1 MKKKIK
7 EEVEKLVAAR
17 FIMPIKHF
25 IWLANIVSVKMKN
38 GQIKI
43 YVDFWDLNKACLK
56 DKFPLP
62 NMDMLIGS
70 TSDHGFFSF
79 MDGFNRYN

>member
-7 EEVEKLVAAR
+7 EEVEKLIDAG

-38 GQIKI
+38 DQS
-43 YVDFWDLNKACLK
+43 
-56 DKFPLP
+56 KF
-62 NMDMLIGS
+62 
-70 TSDHGFFSF
+70 T
-79 MDGFNRYN
+79 